1 MDWPLAVCDA
11 RTVDFARDTM
21 AGDVV
26 DRHQVFEN
34 TQVHHDAGQQWY
46 YLGGQMPDELIVF
59 KNADSAEPAGASP
72 GVPHASFDNPQ
83 RTEADFRRE
92 SIEMRILVVW

>member
-1 MDWPLAVCDA
+1 
-11 RTVDFARDTM
+11 M

-34 TQVHHDAGQQWY
+34 TQVHYNDHQQWY
-46 YLGGQMPDELIVF
+46 YLRDQMPDEVIIF
-59 KNADSAEPAGASP
+59 KNADSAEPAGATP
-72 GVPHASFDNPQ
+72 GVPHAAFDNPLK
-83 RTEADFRRE
+83 TDADFRRE